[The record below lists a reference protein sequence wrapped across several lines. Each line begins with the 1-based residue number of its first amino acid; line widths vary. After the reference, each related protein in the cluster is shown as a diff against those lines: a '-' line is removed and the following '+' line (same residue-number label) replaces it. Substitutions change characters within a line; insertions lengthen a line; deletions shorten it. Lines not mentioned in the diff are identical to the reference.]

1 MATHRTSIHGQ
12 WSSKLAFV
20 LAATGSAVGLGN
32 IWKFPY
38 VAGESGG
45 GAFVLIYLIC
55 IAVMGI
61 PIMMSEVMLGR
72 RGRQS
77 PINTMHTLSAEEGR
91 SRYWGL
97 LGWMGVLA
105 GFLILSYYSVIA
117 GWALAYVLEI
127 AEGSFVGVDPEAV
140 DSVFSELTSDP
151 IKLLFWHSIF
161 IMLTSFV
168 VARGVA
174 AGLESAV
181 RFLMPSLFILL
192 LVLVAYA
199 MTQGHFL
206 QGLKFL
212 FQPDFSKLSGQAVLA
227 AMGQA
232 FFTLSLG
239 MGAIMIY
246 GSYLPQDASIP
257 RTCITV
263 ALSDTVVAIIAG
275 LAIFPIV
282 FANALE
288 PSQGPGLIFKTLPIA
303 FGRMPGG
310 TFFGTL
316 FFVMLVFAA
325 WTSAISLIE
334 PAVAWLVENHGF
346 SRVAATSIS
355 GFITWFIGLGTV
367 FSFNVWAEYTLFG
380 MTFFDVLD
388 YVTANVM
395 LPLGGVLIAIFAA
408 WLMKGSSVRNELG
421 LNHGPA
427 YRGWRFLVRYIAPT
441 GVILVFLH
449 AIGMFG

>member
-12 WSSKLAFV
+12 WSSRLAFI

-38 VAGESGG
+38 ITGENGG
-45 GAFVLIYLIC
+45 GAFVVVYLIC
-55 IAVMGI
+55 IAAMGI

-77 PINTMHTLSAEEGR
+77 PINTMHTLAEEESK
-91 SRYWGL
+91 SRHWGL

-117 GWALAYVLEI
+117 GWALAYVFKTAGGTFL
-127 AEGSFVGVDPEAV
+127 GTEAGTV
-140 DSVFSELTSDP
+140 NRVFTELISNP
-151 IKLLFWHSIF
+151 LSLLTWHSIF
-161 IMLTSFV
+161 LLLTVFV

-181 RFLMPSLFILL
+181 RLLMPSLFILL
-192 LVLVAYA
+192 LVLVGYA
-199 MTQGHFL
+199 MTQGHFI
-206 QGLKFL
+206 QGLMFL
-212 FQPDFSKLSGQAVLA
+212 FQPDFSKLDGQAVLA

-246 GSYLPQDASIP
+246 GSYLPQQASIT
-257 RTCITV
+257 RTCVMV
-263 ALSDTVVAIIAG
+263 ALADTLVAVIAG

-282 FANALE
+282 FSNGLE
-288 PSQGPGLIFKTLPIA
+288 PSQGPGLIFKTLPLA
-303 FGRMPGG
+303 FGQMPGG
-310 TFFGTL
+310 TFFGTI

-334 PAVAWLVENHGF
+334 PAVAWLVENHDF
-346 SRVAATSIS
+346 SRIAAAMLS
-355 GFITWFIGLGTV
+355 GLITWLIGLGTV
-367 FSFNVWAEYTLFG
+367 FSFNIWSELTLFG
-380 MTFFDVLD
+380 RTFFDLLD
-388 YVTANVM
+388 YLTVNIM
-395 LPLGGVLIAIFAA
+395 LPLGGFLIAIFAA
-408 WLMKGSSVRNELG
+408 WLMKENSVRDELA
-421 LNHGPA
+421 LNHG
-427 YRGWRFLVRYIAPT
+427 YGYIVWRFLVRYVAPV
-441 GVILVFLH
+441 GVVFVFLN
-449 AIGMFG
+449 AIEVF